1 MRKNAPLWVH
11 WVRHAQVASHQGD
24 LPVSGEGR
32 QQVEAAGRQFSK
44 KLIPGEVVSLL
55 YAPTRRTRET
65 ALLLY
70 SSMIEVFDCAE
81 QPEVYLSPPMEHW
94 AIRNPDI
101 YVAGVRIEL
110 VSTAEALA
118 EQLPPSSLGP
128 QELAQLPFL
137 RGFWADSDR
146 IGYWVNHPDPPGEDA
161 DTVARRLLTFAVS
174 LLDLPRVQPRRYI
187 CVTHSPAVRAFLRRY
202 LLGHDPGEPGY
213 LESVDLEFEDDG
225 SCTIQYRGVHKKLA
239 L

>member
-1 MRKNAPLWVH
+1 MRTGAPLRVH
-11 WVRHAQVASHQGD
+11 WVRHAKVISHRGD
-24 LPVSGEGR
+24 MPVTGEGR
-32 QQVEAAGRQFSK
+32 RQVEDVGRQLSRK
-44 KLIPGEVVSLL
+44 YTPGEVISVLH
-55 YAPTRRTRET
+55 APTRRTRET
-65 ALLLY
+65 AIILY
-70 SSMIEVFDCAE
+70 SSMMEVFDYIE
-81 QPEVYLSPPMEHW
+81 QPVVYLLPPVEHW

-118 EQLPPSSLGP
+118 EQLPSSGP
-128 QELAQLPFL
+128 GPEELAQLPFL
-137 RGFWADSDR
+137 RGFWGDPDR
-146 IGYWVNHPDPPGEDA
+146 IGYWVNHPNPPGEDA

-187 CVTHSPAVRAFLRRY
+187 CVTHSPAMRAFVRRY

-225 SCTIQYRGVHKKLA
+225 SCTIQYRGEQKKL
-239 L
+239 LL